1 MLSDEALS
9 ATTSSQQALIQGNPS
24 SLSPPQTS
32 MNSNAP
38 LWDQT
43 LALSLYY
50 LTPLS
55 SGTFTSI
62 EREPVS
68 PLIMAV
74 LSFKRK
80 DNGFSSLVHDGGWKV
95 LSFTDR
101 WEVVPRNIFGS
112 SLFPLSRIPGG
123 NRDLILG
130 SI

>member
-1 MLSDEALS
+1 
-9 ATTSSQQALIQGNPS
+9 
-24 SLSPPQTS
+24 